1 MMDAHGGGGEGAGI
15 INSPGYCSNRAVKIK
30 GVRI

>member
-1 MMDAHGGGGEGAGI
+1 MDAHGGGGEGAGI